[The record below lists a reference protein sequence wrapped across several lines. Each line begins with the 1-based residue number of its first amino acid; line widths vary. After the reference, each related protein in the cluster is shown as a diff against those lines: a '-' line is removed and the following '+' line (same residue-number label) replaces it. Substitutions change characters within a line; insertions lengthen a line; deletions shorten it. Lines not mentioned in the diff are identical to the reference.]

1 MFDPV
6 MCSRTDFGLGVVIL
20 TVSGPLTTP
29 DHIASLQHTL
39 ALVPRGFSLI
49 IEMDEMTTLSTAGL
63 RGLRALA
70 GSATAEGVRLI
81 LVSESLDVRANLILS
96 DLDCLAPVLHNLSQA
111 CQVVAAAA

>member
-1 MFDPV
+1 MRTPTDDTPTPVCCAPDGDDP
-6 MCSRTDFGLGVVIL
+6 RAIDEH
-20 TVSGPLTTP
+20 GP
-29 DHIASLQHTL
+29 A
-39 ALVPRGFSLI
+39 
-49 IEMDEMTTLSTAGL
+49 AGL

-111 CQVVAAAA
+111 CQIVAAAA